1 MARRLQTGH
10 PDWKTLMEPALR
22 MSPAQGRLLVVDDEE
37 NILKSLRRVLR
48 SEDWE
53 IRTALDGERG
63 LQILEQF
70 TPEVVI
76 SDFRLPGMNGADF
89 LAQVKQRIPLAQRIM
104 LTGHADQRAI
114 EEAINRSEI
123 FRFIAKPW
131 NDSALLLTVQSAF
144 EQYAV
149 HAGERAPP
157 GGHPRPERGA
167 PGAERRARGA
177 RAAAHPAPGRGQAGV
192 GAVLRLAGPAAG
204 GGARRGPQRPPGQ
217 RRLRAGRGAA
227 GPGREPEPALPPVPL
242 RPGHARAPAVR

>member
-1 MARRLQTGH
+1 
-10 PDWKTLMEPALR
+10 
-22 MSPAQGRLLVVDDEE
+22 VVDDEE

-48 SEDWE
+48 TQDWE

-63 LQILEQF
+63 LKILEQF

-89 LAQVKQRIPLAQRIM
+89 LLEVKQRVPLAQRIM

-149 HAGERAPP
+149 HAENARLQEVTRAQN
-157 GGHPRPERGA
+157 E
-167 PGAERRARGA
+167 E
-177 RAAAHPAPGRGQAGV
+177 
-192 GAVLRLAGPAAG
+192 
-204 GGARRGPQRPPGQ
+204 
-217 RRLRAGRGAA
+217 LRALNAELEERVQQRTRLLVVAKREWELSFDSLDLPLAVVRGSD
-227 GPGREPEPALPPVPL
+227 
-242 RPGHARAPAVR
+242 H